1 VFCETRKLVEEW
13 TYRYLAAARTW
24 AEIETAALQRI
35 GLAAET
41 HAEPVPDENTTA
53 APSTAEIRAWARAP
67 GDDRPRPRGLRRE
80 IHQAWR
86 DAHPS

>member
-1 VFCETRKLVEEW
+1 MDLPLPR
-13 TYRYLAAARTW
+13 RRTHLGRNRD
-24 AEIETAALQRI
+24 AALQRI

-41 HAEPVPDENTTA
+41 HAEPVPDENATA
-53 APSTAEIRAWARAP
+53 APSTAEIRAWARAGGMTVP
-67 GDDRPRPRGLRRE
+67 DRGRLRPE